1 MASSCEAR
9 RSKLREPLFVVGAVF
24 CVGYGGRAGRMV
36 SWRYPEPA
44 SGFWG
49 PWCVASALLARPT
62 QQAHTEGH
70 ADELRLCEFTQR
82 RSNSSRFCENDASVK
97 LRLRVMAAYD
107 TPRVTQS
114 TPSFTPA
121 RQWPALLRRPRR
133 QSRPARAPRPPR
145 ARTPRRPPQRHA
157 EPHAIDATKYQHT
170 SYLEHLHPALDV
182 RKRVHLGDL
191 DVARRL

>member
-62 QQAHTEGH
+62 QQAHTEGT
-70 ADELRLCEFTQR
+70 ADELRRCEFTQR
-82 RSNSSRFCENDASVK
+82 RHTGSRFCENDASVK
-97 LRLRVMAAYD
+97 LRLRVMAPDDSPRILTLHVHSPLLGVVGLSWFGRGARVRFAVGVRVRAGNGLLGNLPSD
-107 TPRVTQS
+107 TPSPTSSTRQRKVNTQ
-114 TPSFTPA
+114 
-121 RQWPALLRRPRR
+121 
-133 QSRPARAPRPPR
+133 
-145 ARTPRRPPQRHA
+145 
-157 EPHAIDATKYQHT
+157 AT
-170 SYLEHLHPALDV
+170 
-182 RKRVHLGDL
+182 
-191 DVARRL
+191 